1 MLLQPL
7 PFLVCVCLFFLG
19 LVPYA
24 HPWIVQ
30 GCPFPWAAKD
40 GMTLGTQLCPE
51 WEHVPQY
58 TWGDRRSLQ
67 GAVNHFLRRDYGTF
81 VLAAGGAEAH
91 GKPVSLV
98 EGMRLYLNDLVGPRL
113 DERHAGSRRSHDGQ
127 LLYYGAPLALLG
139 AASILSGSSFL
150 GRAAAAARILLLAF
164 VFYSVVFH
172 SLANLPISVPLFLAV
187 HARFWQMP
195 NSSVFIFVGI
205 GFEVFCSLS
214 KSWTSLFPPTEPQT
228 DHASCAVEYS
238 SEQNAYS
245 SLFAE
250 GWSLETAHD
259 GFWHLFVST
268 FSWFTTSRR
277 KIKAKIVR

>member
-1 MLLQPL
+1 
-7 PFLVCVCLFFLG
+7 
-19 LVPYA
+19 
-24 HPWIVQ
+24 
-30 GCPFPWAAKD
+30 
-40 GMTLGTQLCPE
+40 
-51 WEHVPQY
+51 
-58 TWGDRRSLQ
+58 
-67 GAVNHFLRRDYGTF
+67 
-81 VLAAGGAEAH
+81 
-91 GKPVSLV
+91 
-98 EGMRLYLNDLVGPRL
+98 MRLYLNDLVGPRL

-139 AASILSGSSFL
+139 AASILSGSIIL